1 MGLDTVELVMA
12 VEEDFSLEIPDS
24 AAAKMYTVG
33 DLHSYLVSELRRRG
47 HTDVDE
53 NRVFERL
60 REIICR
66 QLGVKAERVLPEA
79 RFVQDLGA
87 D

>member
-1 MGLDTVELVMA
+1 M
-12 VEEDFSLEIPDS
+12 F
-24 AAAKMYTVG
+24 TVG
-33 DLHSYLVSELRRRG
+33 ELHAYLVSELRRRG
-47 HTDVDE
+47 QADVDD

-66 QLGVKAERVLPEA
+66 QLGVKAERVVPEA
-79 RFVQDLGA
+79 RFVRDLGA